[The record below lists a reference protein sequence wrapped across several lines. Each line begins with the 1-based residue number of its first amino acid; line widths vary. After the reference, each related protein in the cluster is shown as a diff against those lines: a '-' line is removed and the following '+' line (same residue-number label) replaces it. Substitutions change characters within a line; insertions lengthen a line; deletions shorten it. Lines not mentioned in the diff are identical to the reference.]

1 MTRTVYYYRLKE
13 RSIIIDHYAIQNR
26 NSVNREKTIGGDIM
40 ADRKLCDSEYRFM
53 ILVWESAPIR
63 SGELV
68 RLANERFGWK
78 KSTTYTVIRKL
89 SGRGFLENA
98 DSVVRPLVTQ
108 DECQA
113 AETDYFV
120 DRTFGGSLPKFLAAF
135 LGDKKISAEEAEEL
149 KRMIDAHRKK

>member
-1 MTRTVYYYRLKE
+1 MTE
-13 RSIIIDHYAIQNR
+13 
-26 NSVNREKTIGGDIM
+26 
-40 ADRKLCDSEYRFM
+40 RKLCDSEYRFM
-53 ILVWESAPIR
+53 TLVWEAAPVR

-89 SGRGFLENA
+89 SEREFLENT
-98 DSVVRPLVTQ
+98 DSVVRALVTR

-113 AETDYFV
+113 AETDYFI

-149 KRMIDAHRKK
+149 KQMIDSHRKE

>member
-1 MTRTVYYYRLKE
+1 
-13 RSIIIDHYAIQNR
+13 
-26 NSVNREKTIGGDIM
+26 M